1 MANTLRQDIVS
12 AIIGALSQIRVS
24 NGYETNVATAAGG
37 GGAQKVLPFANG
49 ESLRPFLVV
58 SIDEEQKDD
67 RANSYIE
74 PTATGTV
81 ACRPADD
88 GTSSPDDLTEQL
100 LGDVEKCL
108 LAQRFADPILGLSY
122 VVDFYVDGHQ
132 KYAPTEK
139 NALGAELRFRVRYRH
154 ALTSPRLP
162 PS

>member
-1 MANTLRQDIVS
+1 MANTLRQDIVG
-12 AIIGALSQIRVS
+12 AIIAALSQIRVS

-37 GGAQKVLPFANG
+37 GGASKVLPLGNS
-49 ESLRPFLVV
+49 ESARPFLVV

-67 RANSYIE
+67 RANTYVE
-74 PTATGTV
+74 PTATGAI

-100 LGDVEKCL
+100 VGDVEKCL

-122 VVDFYVDGHQ
+122 VVDLYIDGHQ
-132 KYAPTEK
+132 KYAPNEK
-139 NALGAELRFRVRYRH
+139 NALGAEVRFRVRYRH
-154 ALTSPRLP
+154 ALTNPRLP